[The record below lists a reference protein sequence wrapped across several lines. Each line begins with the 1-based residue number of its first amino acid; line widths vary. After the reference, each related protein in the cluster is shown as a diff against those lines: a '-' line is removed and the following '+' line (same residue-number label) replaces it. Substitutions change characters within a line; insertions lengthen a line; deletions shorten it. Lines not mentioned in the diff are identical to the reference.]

1 MAKLLRFVAGV
12 EVGMDFTK
20 QQLIGLTGGAVLL
33 LGIFLPIVS
42 MPIVG
47 SVSIFS
53 SGRIDGYVLLGLA
66 IIGLILSFTNNLKPL
81 RLVGGVSLLI
91 VVIDFIY
98 LLYKLKSI
106 KGDVSEK
113 LQGNPFG
120 GMAEAMMSTVQIQYG
135 WVFLFIGGALLIYAA
150 FAVDSTNQSERVYES
165 PDIAI
170 DIPKST
176 KTKLVATDMFAHNA
190 GVKAKSEEKVDD
202 VEFKACP
209 FCAEQIRVSAIKC
222 KHCGSMLESN

>member
-1 MAKLLRFVAGV
+1 MAKLLRFVVGV
-12 EVGMDFTK
+12 EVGMEFTK
-20 QQLIGLTGGAVLL
+20 QQLIGLVGGVVLL

-53 SGRIDGYVLLGLA
+53 SGRIDGYLLLGLA
-66 IIGLILSFTNNLKPL
+66 IISLVLAFTNSLKPL
-81 RLVGGVSLLI
+81 RLIGGVSLLI
-91 VVIDFIY
+91 VVIDFVY

-106 KGDVSEK
+106 KGDVSDK

-135 WVFLFIGGALLIYAA
+135 WVFFFIGGVLLIYAA
-150 FAVDSTNQSERVYES
+150 AAKDSSQHEYTHTVEQVQET
-165 PDIAI
+165 
-170 DIPKST
+170 PKST
-176 KTKLVATDMFAHNA
+176 KTTLVATDMFAHNA

-222 KHCGSMLESN
+222 KHCGSMVEE